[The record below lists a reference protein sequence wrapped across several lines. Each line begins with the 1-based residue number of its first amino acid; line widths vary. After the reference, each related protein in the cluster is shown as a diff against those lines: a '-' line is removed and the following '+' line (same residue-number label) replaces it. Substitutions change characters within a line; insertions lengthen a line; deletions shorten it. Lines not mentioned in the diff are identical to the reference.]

1 MYELLSFLSGVILAV
16 MIQANGGLS
25 GQFGVYH
32 AALYVHIVG
41 SAFAVLLLLIKHQ
54 SVSGAKGLP
63 LWMYLG
69 GVIGVLTTVFN
80 NLAFS
85 HISLTSIVALGLF
98 GQLVLSYFIDRFGLL
113 GMERRRQDLSVP
125 SVLLSILG
133 IALMLDGPS
142 SGGWGYI
149 LISLGAGVSVV
160 LSRTVNAHLSEHIGA
175 LQGSLINHLAGLP
188 ACLLLAI
195 IIPEQAVTQPFRLW
209 IWCGGVLG
217 VLIVVICNITVPKLP
232 AYRLTLFTLCGQL
245 FCGIVLDVLLGGTLN
260 QREFGAGLLVAAG
273 IISNQLLK
281 LRQQKKAEREREYRE
296 RIARIEQEYR
306 DYIYNRGNTKKEK
319 E

>member
-1 MYELLSFLSGVILAV
+1 MYERLSFMSGIILAV
-16 MIQANGGLS
+16 MIQVNGRLS

-41 SAFAVLLLLIKHQ
+41 SAFAVLLMLFGRQPI
-54 SVSGAKGLP
+54 SGAKRLP

-98 GQLVLSYFIDRFGLL
+98 GQLVLSYFIDRFGLF
-113 GMERRRQDLSVP
+113 GMEYRRQDLSVP

-133 IALMLDGPS
+133 ITLMLDDSS
-142 SGGWGYI
+142 SGGWEYI
-149 LISLGAGVSVV
+149 LISFGAGISVV
-160 LSRTVNAHLSEHIGA
+160 LSRTVNAHLSAHTGT
-175 LQGSLINHLAGLP
+175 LQGSLINHLAGLLV
-188 ACLLLAI
+188 CLLLAVM
-195 IIPEQAVTQPFRLW
+195 IPEQTVQYPFRPW

-232 AYRLTLFTLCGQL
+232 AYRLMLLTLCGQL
-245 FCGIVLDVLLGGTLN
+245 FCGIVLDVLLNGTFD

-273 IISNQLLK
+273 IICNQLLK
-281 LRQQKKAEREREYRE
+281 LHR
-296 RIARIEQEYR
+296 
-306 DYIYNRGNTKKEK
+306 
-319 E
+319 